1 MLFVNIITI
10 SNYLDVQ
17 SNTIYSLRTAV
28 LKQQDNSMCH
38 NKEEMTYKETII

>member
-17 SNTIYSLRTAV
+17 SNTIYSLRAAV
-28 LKQQDNSMCH
+28 LKRQDNMCH
-38 NKEEMTYKETII
+38 NKEEMTYK